1 MPTFLDEVE
10 DILAKELAIVERDGD
25 SLISIVAAFSA
36 GPDST
41 ALLLALHKISKRARI
56 KLQACHINHNLRGDE
71 SLADQ
76 EFCQKLCSK
85 LDIPLQKII
94 LPLESSS
101 APSEDVMRQ
110 YRYQALLEFARQC
123 NASFIAT
130 GHTLDD
136 QAETMLF
143 RLFRGTSPA
152 GLKAMASTRLLDENP
167 PVYIIR
173 PMLELSKADC
183 LRFLADE
190 GIAARVDSSNT
201 NEQYLRNY
209 IRWQMVPVIE
219 GRFADWKEHLG
230 NLHQML
236 SDDDEYFEKIVHDLQ
251 SEIRVSES
259 QSGSDSVFVWSQEKF
274 LTLPA
279 SLQSRL
285 IVSELTRR
293 NIQPSF
299 ERVKAIRAFIEGMEK
314 HNALTLSSECVLRR
328 VKKDGIQTGIEWVEK
343 SRFAQEESEFYDTFF
358 CNQCTLIRMP
368 KMPGSSASNVITW
381 LNKALKID
389 FCSSHKQKQDYP
401 PPSEWQ
407 ALVDL
412 SRVSQPLY
420 VRTRKPGDLIQP
432 FGMQE
437 TVRLKKYL
445 QTHKS
450 VNLPTLGSRKSMVV
464 VANDEEVIWVPGVGL
479 SEKLRVQNGSE
490 AVHKLVFNELVS
502 SDATWA

>member
-1 MPTFLDEVE
+1 MPTFLDEVA
-10 DILAKELAIVERDGD
+10 DTLAKELSTQARDKD
-25 SLISIVAAFSA
+25 VITPLVVAFSG

-41 ALLLALHKISKRARI
+41 ALLLALHKISERAGI
-56 KLQACHINHNLRGDE
+56 KLYACHINHNLRGDE
-71 SLADQ
+71 SRADE

-85 LDIPLQKII
+85 LQIPLEQVS
-94 LPLESSS
+94 LPLESGS
-101 APSEDVMRQ
+101 APSEDLMRQ
-110 YRYQALLEFARQC
+110 FRYQALLDFARRSK
-123 NASFIAT
+123 ASFIAT

-152 GLKAMASTRLLDENP
+152 GLKAMESTRMLAEDP
-167 PVYIIR
+167 AVYVVR
-173 PMLELSKADC
+173 PMLSLSKADC

-190 GIAARVDSSNT
+190 GIAARVDSSNK

-219 GRFADWKEHLG
+219 SRFPEWKEHLG

-236 SDDDEYFEKIVHDLQ
+236 SDDDDYFEKIIQDL
-251 SEIRVSES
+251 ENEVRLES
-259 QSGSDSVFVWSQEKF
+259 NLWSAEKT

-279 SLQSRL
+279 SLLSRL
-285 IVSELTRR
+285 IVFELTRR

-299 ERVKAIRAFIEGMEK
+299 ERVKAIRSFIEGRDK
-314 HNALTLSSECVLRR
+314 HNAITLSSECVLKR
-328 VKKDGIQTGIEWVEK
+328 VKENGITKGILWVETSK
-343 SRFAQEESEFYDTFF
+343 FAQEESEFYDTFF
-358 CNQCTLIRMP
+358 GNQCSLIRMP
-368 KMPGSSASNVITW
+368 KQPGSSTSNVITW
-381 LNKALKID
+381 LNKALKVD
-389 FCSSHKQKQDYP
+389 FCSSHKSDYP

-412 SRVSQPLY
+412 SRVAQPLY

-450 VNLPTLGSRKSMVV
+450 VNLPTLGTRKSMVV

-479 SEKLRVQNGSE
+479 SEKLRVQKGSQ
-490 AVHKLVFNELVS
+490 AVHKLVFNEL
-502 SDATWA
+502 APGNNTWA

>member
-1 MPTFLDEVE
+1 
-10 DILAKELAIVERDGD
+10 
-25 SLISIVAAFSA
+25 
-36 GPDST
+36 
-41 ALLLALHKISKRARI
+41 
-56 KLQACHINHNLRGDE
+56 
-71 SLADQ
+71 
-76 EFCQKLCSK
+76 
-85 LDIPLQKII
+85 
-94 LPLESSS
+94 
-101 APSEDVMRQ
+101 
-110 YRYQALLEFARQC
+110 
-123 NASFIAT
+123 
-130 GHTLDD
+130 
-136 QAETMLF
+136 
-143 RLFRGTSPA
+143 
-152 GLKAMASTRLLDENP
+152 
-167 PVYIIR
+167 
-173 PMLELSKADC
+173 
-183 LRFLADE
+183 
-190 GIAARVDSSNT
+190 
-201 NEQYLRNY
+201 
-209 IRWQMVPVIE
+209 MVPVIE

-236 SDDDEYFEKIVHDLQ
+236 SDDDDYFEKIVHDLQ
-251 SEIRVSES
+251 STIRVSES
-259 QSGSDSVFVWSQEKF
+259 IWSQEKF
-274 LTLPA
+274 LKLPD

-299 ERVKAIRAFIEGMEK
+299 ERVKSIRAFIEGIEK
-314 HNALTLSSECVLRR
+314 HNALTLSSECVIKR

-358 CNQCTLIRMP
+358 GNQCTLIRMP
-368 KMPGSSASNVITW
+368 KLPGSSASNVITW

-389 FCSSHKQKQDYP
+389 FCSARDSEYP

-450 VNLPTLGSRKSMVV
+450 VNLPTLGTRKSMVV

-479 SEKLRVQNGSE
+479 SEKLRVQDGSE
-490 AVHKLVFNELVS
+490 SVHKLVFNELVS

>member
-1 MPTFLDEVE
+1 MPTFLDEVA
-10 DILAKELAIVERDGD
+10 DTLKRELDTVERDGNF
-25 SLISIVAAFSA
+25 ITPMVAAFSA

-41 ALLLALHKISKRARI
+41 ALLLALHKISERARI
-56 KLQACHINHNLRGDE
+56 KLYACHINHNLRGDE
-71 SLADQ
+71 SQADE
-76 EFCQKLCSK
+76 EFCEKLCSK
-85 LDIPLQKII
+85 LGIPLQKIS
-94 LPLESSS
+94 LPLESGS
-101 APSEDVMRQ
+101 APSEDLMRQ
-110 YRYQALLEFARQC
+110 FRYQALLEFARKC

-152 GLKAMASTRLLDENP
+152 GLKAMTSIRLLGDDP

-209 IRWQMVPVIE
+209 IRWQMIPVIE

-230 NLHQML
+230 NLHRML
-236 SDDDEYFEKIVHDLQ
+236 SDDDDYFEKIVQDLQ
-251 SEIRVSES
+251 NEVRV
-259 QSGSDSVFVWSQEKF
+259 SDSVWSLEKF

-299 ERVKAIRAFIEGMEK
+299 ERVKSICAFIEGMEK
-314 HNALTLSSECVLRR
+314 HNALTLSGECVIKR

-343 SRFAQEESEFYDTFF
+343 SKFAQEESEFYDTFF
-358 CNQCTLIRMP
+358 GNQCSLIRMP
-368 KMPGSSASNVITW
+368 KQPGSSTSNVITW

-389 FCSSHKQKQDYP
+389 FCSTHKSDYP
-401 PPSEWQ
+401 LPSEWQ

-412 SRVSQPLY
+412 SRVSKPLY

-450 VNLPTLGSRKSMVV
+450 VNLPTLGTKKSTVV

-479 SEKLRVQNGSE
+479 SEKLRVLNGSK
-490 AVHKLVFNELVS
+490 AVHKLVFNELVT
-502 SDATWA
+502 SDSTWA

>member
-10 DILAKELAIVERDGD
+10 DTLAKELATVERDGH
-25 SLISIVAAFSA
+25 SLTPIVAAFSA

-41 ALLLALHKISKRARI
+41 ALLLALHKISKRAGI
-56 KLQACHINHNLRGDE
+56 QLHACHINHNLRGDE

-76 EFCQKLCSK
+76 EFCEKLCSK

-94 LPLESSS
+94 LPLESGS
-101 APSEDVMRQ
+101 APSEDLMRQ
-110 YRYQALLEFARQC
+110 FRYQALLEFARQC
-123 NASFIAT
+123 KASFIAT

-152 GLKAMASTRLLDENP
+152 GLKAMASTRLLDEDP

-201 NEQYLRNY
+201 NEHYLRNY

-236 SDDDEYFEKIVHDLQ
+236 SDDDDYFEKIVHDLQ
-251 SEIRVSES
+251 SDNSI
-259 QSGSDSVFVWSQEKF
+259 WLQEKF

-299 ERVKAIRAFIEGMEK
+299 ERVRSIRAFIEGMEK
-314 HNALTLSSECVLRR
+314 HNALTLSSECVIKR

-358 CNQCTLIRMP
+358 GNQCTLIRMP
-368 KMPGSSASNVITW
+368 KLPGSSASNVITW

-389 FCSSHKQKQDYP
+389 FCSDRKLKQEYP

-412 SRVSQPLY
+412 SRVSKPLY

-437 TVRLKKYL
+437 VVRLKKYL

-450 VNLPTLGSRKSMVV
+450 VNLPTLGTRKSMVV

-490 AVHKLVFNELVS
+490 AVHKLVFNEIVS